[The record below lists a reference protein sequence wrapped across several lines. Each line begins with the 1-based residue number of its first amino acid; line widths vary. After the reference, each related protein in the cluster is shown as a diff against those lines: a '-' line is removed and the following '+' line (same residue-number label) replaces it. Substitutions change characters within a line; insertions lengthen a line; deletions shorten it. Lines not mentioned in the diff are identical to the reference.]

1 MKSTPSFY
9 TKEAKIQA
17 KHLQSKVI
25 CSFIDLYELKR
36 ISLAEILSIIDIA
49 LCCSTFDAD
58 IRNPMLDIN
67 LTYKAKDRLM
77 KLVAQLYLNRD
88 INIDTLQN
96 YLICLYDKD

>member
-1 MKSTPSFY
+1 MNTTPSFG

-25 CSFIDLYELKR
+25 CSLIDLYELKR
-36 ISLAEILSIIDIA
+36 ISLAEILPAINVA
-49 LCCSTFDAD
+49 LTLSAFDTE
-58 IRNPMLDIN
+58 IRNPMLEIN